1 MTQKKRAAAPATAL
15 SCLAVDPEVLSDRFC
30 GTWLRLRV
38 TLEGLR
44 RTRAT
49 IDADFHCRMAD
60 ERDDSDGYY
69 CKQEF
74 HLALLPGLWFV
85 ALRLV
90 Y

>member
-1 MTQKKRAAAPATAL
+1 MFGCGSPALPDGFRT
-15 SCLAVDPEVLSDRFC
+15 
-30 GTWLRLRV
+30 TWLRLRV

-85 ALRLV
+85 APSFGVLKSRDTAV
-90 Y
+90 IRNRR

>member
-1 MTQKKRAAAPATAL
+1 MFGCGSSGPFGPIL
-15 SCLAVDPEVLSDRFC
+15 WNLA
-30 GTWLRLRV
+30 RLRV